1 MELKKTKNPSPKPF
15 EKVPA
20 AINMVD
26 IQKNFGK
33 NHVLKNINFNVE
45 KGTIHA
51 LLGENGAGKST
62 LMNILYG
69 LYKQDSGD
77 ILINGELVEIKNPKV
92 AIEHKIGMVHQ
103 HFMLI
108 PTFTVAQNIMLGSEL
123 TKGLGIV
130 DFKKANREI
139 SKFSEEYGLMVN
151 TKKKIEDM
159 AVGMQQ
165 RVEILKALYRGAE
178 TLILDEPTAV
188 LAPQEINK
196 FMENMR
202 NLAKNGKTIIMITH
216 KLNEVKQMC
225 DYCTVI
231 RRGENIITVHVDD
244 YNEQQLAS
252 MMVGRELTFGTEKKT
267 ANPKE
272 IKLEVQNLMVNDDR
286 GIKRV
291 NGVSFKIRAGEI
303 LGIAGVDENGQ
314 QELVEA
320 ITCLRKVTSGGIKI
334 NGKEIQ
340 NTTIANVIKSGVSTI
355 PEDRHKSGLIMK
367 FSVAENMLLKRY
379 KERPFSKYGRMNK
392 NEINKFAS
400 DLAQKFDV
408 RPKDCAE
415 LPVKKLS
422 GGNQQKVIIA
432 RETRDNPDLLIA
444 VQPTRGLDVGAI
456 EYVHKILIEQRDNGK
471 AVLLVSLELS
481 EIMDVADKIAVM
493 YNGKIVAVV
502 DAADTNENEIG
513 MLMTGGGKNEQT

>member
-1 MELKKTKNPSPKPF
+1 
-15 EKVPA
+15 
-20 AINMVD
+20 MVD

-33 NHVLKNINFNVE
+33 NHVLKNINFSVG

-69 LYKQDSGD
+69 IYKQDFGE
-77 ILINGELVEIKNPKV
+77 IFINGELVEIKSPKV

-103 HFMLI
+103 HFMLV

-123 TKGLGIV
+123 TKGLGMV

-139 SKFSEEYGLMVN
+139 SKLSEEYGLTIN

-188 LAPQEINK
+188 LTPQEINK

-202 NLAKNGKTIIMITH
+202 NLARDGKTIIMITH

-231 RRGENIITVHVDD
+231 RRGENIITVHTDD

-252 MMVGRELTFGTEKKT
+252 MMVGRELTFGVEKKP
-267 ANPKE
+267 AAPKE
-272 IKLEVQNLMVNDDR
+272 TKLEVQNLIVNDDR

-291 NGVSFKIRAGEI
+291 NGVSFEIRAGEI
-303 LGIAGVDENGQ
+303 LGVAGVDENGQ

-320 ITCLRKVTSGGIKI
+320 ITCLRKTTSGSIKI

-340 NTTIANVIKSGVSTI
+340 NTTIANVISSGVSTI

-367 FSVAENMLLKRY
+367 FSVAENMLLKNY

-392 NEINKFAS
+392 NKINEFAS

-408 RPKDCAE
+408 RPQDCAE

-432 RETRDNPDLLIA
+432 RETSDNPDLLIA

-456 EYVHKILIEQRDNGK
+456 EYVHKILVEQRDKGK

-493 YNGKIVAVV
+493 YNGKIVAIV
-502 DAADTNENEIG
+502 DAAATDEDEIG
-513 MLMTGGGKNEQT
+513 MLMTGGSKK

>member
-1 MELKKTKNPSPKPF
+1 
-15 EKVPA
+15 
-20 AINMVD
+20 MVG
-26 IQKNFGK
+26 IQKSFGRH
-33 NHVLKNINFNVE
+33 HVLKNIDFSVE

-69 LYKQDSGD
+69 LHKQDSGD
-77 ILINGELVEIKNPKV
+77 IFINGELVEIKSPKV

-103 HFMLI
+103 HFMLV

-139 SKFSEEYGLMVN
+139 SRLSEEYGQTVN

-188 LAPQEINK
+188 LTPQEIKK
-196 FMENMR
+196 FIENMR
-202 NLAKNGKTIIMITH
+202 NLARSGKTIIMITH

-231 RRGENIITVHVDD
+231 RRGENVVTVHVDD
-244 YNEQQLAS
+244 YSEQQLAS
-252 MMVGRELTFGTEKKT
+252 MMVGKELTFGIEKKP

-272 IKLEVQNLMVNDDR
+272 IKLEVQNLLVSDDR
-286 GIKRV
+286 GVKRV
-291 NGVSFKIRAGEI
+291 DGVSFEVRAGEI

-320 ITCLRKVTSGGIKI
+320 ITCLRKVTSGRIKI

-340 NTTIANVIKSGVSTI
+340 NTSIANVIKSGIATI
-355 PEDRHKSGLIMK
+355 PEDRQKSGLVMT
-367 FSVAENMLLKRY
+367 FSVAENILLKGY
-379 KERPFSKYGRMNK
+379 KGRPFSKYGRMNK
-392 NEINKFAS
+392 SEINKFAS
-400 DLAQKFDV
+400 RLTQKFDV

-422 GGNQQKVIIA
+422 GGNQQKVVIA
-432 RETRDNPDLLIA
+432 RETSTDPDLLIA
-444 VQPTRGLDVGAI
+444 IQPTRGLDVGAI
-456 EYVHKILIEQRDNGK
+456 GYVHKILIEQRDKGK
-471 AVLLVSLELS
+471 AVLLISLELD
-481 EIMDVADKIAVM
+481 EIMDVADRIAVI
-493 YNGKIVAVV
+493 YNGKIAAIV
-502 DAADTNENEIG
+502 DAAKTSEAEIG
-513 MLMTGGGKNEQT
+513 MLMTGGGKK